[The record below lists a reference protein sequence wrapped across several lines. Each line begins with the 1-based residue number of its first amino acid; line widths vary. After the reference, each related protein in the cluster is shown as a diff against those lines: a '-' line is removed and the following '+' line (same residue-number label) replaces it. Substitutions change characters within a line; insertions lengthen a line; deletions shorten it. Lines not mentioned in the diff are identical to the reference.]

1 MKDSKQLLN
10 QVEQEIARSQKTS
23 TTAAGPSEQ
32 PARPADRAPVPELI
46 DAINQVFALFRINYH
61 NQYHSAFGDIT
72 TLNQAKRLWV
82 ESLQRFNPETILRGA
97 KIAIEQSEYLPTLH
111 KMIGFCQGS
120 YELHGLPNVHD
131 AYVEACRAPSPKAAH
146 SWSHPAVYYAGRASD
161 WYFLSTNAERVA
173 FPIFRDHYLG
183 LCDRVV
189 RGETLPPPEVKRL
202 PETAATPLSK
212 DENRERL
219 AALRDELG
227 L

>member
-1 MKDSKQLLN
+1 MKDSKQLLK

-23 TTAAGPSEQ
+23 TTAAGPSDQ
-32 PARPADRAPVPELI
+32 TSRSSDRAPTPELI

-61 NQYHSAFGDIT
+61 NQYHAAFGDIAVV
-72 TLNQAKRLWV
+72 NQAKRLWV
-82 ESLQRFNPETILRGA
+82 ESLQRFSPETILRGA
-97 KIAIEQSEYLPTLH
+97 KIAIEESEYLPTLH
-111 KMIGFCQGS
+111 KMISFCQGS
-120 YELHGLPNVHD
+120 YHLHGLPNVHD
-131 AYVEACRAPSPKAAH
+131 AYVEACRAPSPKAAQQ
-146 SWSHPAVYYAGRASD
+146 WSHPAVYYAGRDSD

-173 FPIFRDHYLG
+173 FPIFRDHYLT

-202 PETAATPLSK
+202 PESIETPLSK
-212 DENRERL
+212 DENLERL

>member
-1 MKDSKQLLN
+1 M
-10 QVEQEIARSQKTS
+10 
-23 TTAAGPSEQ
+23 
-32 PARPADRAPVPELI
+32 
-46 DAINQVFALFRINYH
+46 FALFRINFH
-61 NQYHSAFGDIT
+61 NQYHSAFGDVT

-82 ESLQRFNPETILRGA
+82 ESLQRFSPETILRGA
-97 KIAIEQSEYLPTLH
+97 KIAIEESEYLPTLH

-120 YELHGLPNVHD
+120 YALHGLPNVHD

-146 SWSHPAVYYAGRASD
+146 AWSHPAVYYAGRSCD
-161 WYFLSTNAERVA
+161 WYFLNTNPERVA
-173 FPIFRDHYLG
+173 FPIFRDHYLN

-202 PETAATPLSK
+202 PETTETPLSK
-212 DENRERL
+212 DENLERL